1 MFMSPLGSLSIYSY
15 SRLSAAGLKC
25 GFSTDVVLASAGVEF
40 DMKRRVGYDL
50 TLANIIDL
58 YTAAMA
64 ASTRAYFPL
73 AMAENFSFDFLPE
86 VEAFLSTSPTLES
99 ASKIIDWL
107 PALLV
112 PEFQFSVSPKGNQ
125 IAFQVNIAGNNSNS
139 EAMNGIIDTVVG
151 SAVLFLQKLLPSDAN
166 FQVHFAHPAGSSNS
180 EYSSVLGQVPVF
192 ESDFSGLLIPY
203 AELGRPIARD
213 SARVNALTALAIED
227 TIRTMSGGKSIAEQ
241 VLKQLIREVDA
252 SVDDVARAL
261 DMPARTLQRRL
272 KAENTSFQAQ
282 QNKALSNLATQY
294 LVNPSLDVE
303 AIALKLGFSDRHSFS
318 RAFKRWTGQTP
329 SNWRQKQSTI

>member
-1 MFMSPLGSLSIYSY
+1 MPPFGSLSIYSY

-25 GFSTDVVLASAGVEF
+25 GFSTDAVLARAGVEF
-40 DMKRRVGYDL
+40 DMQRRVGYDL
-50 TLANIIDL
+50 TLANIVDL
-58 YTAAMA
+58 YTSAMA

-99 ASKIIDWL
+99 AAKIIDWL

-112 PEFQFSVSPKGNQ
+112 PEFQFSVTPKGSQ
-125 IAFQVNIAGNNSNS
+125 IAFQVNIVGNNSS
-139 EAMNGIIDTVVG
+139 RPALNGIVDTVVG
-151 SAVLFLQKLLPSDAN
+151 SAVLFLRKLLPSNAN
-166 FQVHFAHPAGSSNS
+166 FQVHFAHSAGASNS

-213 SARVNALTALAIED
+213 SARVNAMTALAIEN
-227 TIRTMSGGKSIAEQ
+227 TIRNMSGSKSLAEQ
-241 VLKQLIREVDA
+241 VLTHLMRQVDA
-252 SVDDVARAL
+252 TIEEIANAL
-261 DMPARTLQRRL
+261 EMPVRTLQRRL
-272 KAENTSFQAQ
+272 KAEHTSFQAQ
-282 QNKALSNLATQY
+282 QNKALSNLAAQY
-294 LVNPSLDVE
+294 LDNPMLDVE

-329 SNWRQKQSTI
+329 SNWRQKKSTI

>member
-1 MFMSPLGSLSIYSY
+1 MLE
-15 SRLSAAGLKC
+15 
-25 GFSTDVVLASAGVEF
+25 SAGVEF

-99 ASKIIDWL
+99 ASRIIDWL

-112 PEFQFSVSPKGNQ
+112 PEFQFSVTPKGSQ
-125 IAFQVNIAGNNSNS
+125 IAFQVHIAANNLKS

-151 SAVLFLQKLLPSDAN
+151 SAVLFLRKLLPADAN
-166 FQVHFAHPAGSSNS
+166 FQIHLTHSAGASNS
-180 EYSSVLGQVPVF
+180 EYTSVLGQLPVF

-203 AELGRPIARD
+203 AELGRPIAKD

-227 TIRTMSGGKSIAEQ
+227 TIRTMSCAKSVAEL
-241 VLKQLIREVDA
+241 VLKHLVRQVDA

-261 DMPARTLQRRL
+261 GMPARTLQRRL
-272 KAENTSFQAQ
+272 KTENTSFQAQ
-282 QNKALSNLATQY
+282 QNKALSELAAQY
-294 LVNPSLDVE
+294 LANPLLDVE

-329 SNWRQKQSTI
+329 SNWRHKRSTI

>member
-1 MFMSPLGSLSIYSY
+1 MSPLGSLSIYSY

-25 GFSTDVVLASAGVEF
+25 GFSTDAVLTSAGVEF

-50 TLANIIDL
+50 TLANIIGL

-99 ASKIIDWL
+99 AAKIIDWL

-112 PEFQFSVSPKGNQ
+112 PEFQFSVMPKGSQ
-125 IAFQVNIAGNNSNS
+125 IAFQVKIAGKNTDSA
-139 EAMNGIIDTVVG
+139 AMNGIIDTVVG
-151 SAVLFLQKLLPSDAN
+151 SAVLFLRKLLPSDAN
-166 FQVHFAHPAGSSNS
+166 FQIHLAHPAGASNS
-180 EYSSVLGQVPVF
+180 EYTGVLGQLPVF

-203 AELGRPIARD
+203 AELSRPIARD

-227 TIRTMSGGKSIAEQ
+227 TIRTMMCGKSVAEQ
-241 VLKQLIREVDA
+241 VLKHLSRQVEATVDEVA
-252 SVDDVARAL
+252 HAL
-261 DMPARTLQRRL
+261 EMPVRTLQRRL
-272 KAENTSFQAQ
+272 KAEDTSFQAQ
-282 QNKALSNLATQY
+282 QNRALSNLATQY
-294 LVNPSLDVE
+294 LANPLLDVE
-303 AIALKLGFSDRHSFS
+303 TIALKLGFSDRHSFS
-318 RAFKRWTGQTP
+318 RAFKRWTGETP
-329 SNWRQKQSTI
+329 SNWRQKQSAI